1 MKNKAE
7 RFPDTD
13 RIAPARCV
21 ANAGLNRFPK
31 TRWSLGMIEQTLSR
45 MEAQHAPQNERCNAA
60 DAQRS
65 KLLNRSGGFAKFR
78 TGDNPAPAAQSLGD

>member
-1 MKNKAE
+1 
-7 RFPDTD
+7 
-13 RIAPARCV
+13 
-21 ANAGLNRFPK
+21 
-31 TRWSLGMIEQTLSR
+31 MIEQTLSR